1 MVRTQETSREINGVT
16 FDIKVVEKRSPRSD
30 RKRFRRVDVLHPD
43 RPEMGKYLYKDTRYS
58 ETSGGFLS
66 SKEETFLADLDSH
79 VSGVINEAVAKYFN
93 RKEDEAAMKE
103 QMDMVLE
110 AADDVWSE
118 KRDDRK

>member
-16 FDIKVVEKRSPRSD
+16 FDIKVEEKDVSETKSYQ
-30 RKRFRRVDVLHPD
+30 KRFRRVDVLHPD

-58 ETSGGFLS
+58 EKGGGFLS
-66 SKEETFLADLDSH
+66 SKEETFLPDLDSH
-79 VSGVINEAVAKYFN
+79 VSEVINEAVAKYFN

-110 AADDVWSE
+110 VADDVWSE
-118 KRDDRK
+118 

>member
-16 FDIKVVEKRSPRSD
+16 FDIKVVEKSSPKSD
-30 RKRFRRVDVLHPD
+30 RKRFRRVNVLHPD
-43 RPEMGKYLYKDTRYS
+43 RRGTWGKYLYKDTRYS
-58 ETSGGFLS
+58 EKGGGFLS
-66 SKEETFLADLDSH
+66 FKEETFLPDLDSH
-79 VSGVINEAVAKYFN
+79 VSEVINEAVAKYFN

-118 KRDDRK
+118 